1 MTLKDYI
8 LATLIMCVIDV
19 IIMLALDFCNITINH
34 TTAFI
39 CGIAVGIAV
48 LRVYSE
54 VKNK

>member
-19 IIMLALDFCNITINH
+19 IIMLTLDFCNITINH
-34 TTAFI
+34 TTALV
-39 CGIAVGIAV
+39 CGAAVGIVV

-54 VKNK
+54 VKDK

>member
-19 IIMLALDFCNITINH
+19 IIMLALDFCNITVSH
-34 TTAFI
+34 TGAFI
-39 CGIAVGIAV
+39 CGVTVGIAV

>member
-19 IIMLALDFCNITINH
+19 IIMLVLDFCNITVNH
-34 TTAFI
+34 TAAFI
-39 CGIAVGIAV
+39 CGVAVGIVV
-48 LRVYSE
+48 LRVYRE

>member
-39 CGIAVGIAV
+39 CGVTVGIAV

>member
-19 IIMLALDFCNITINH
+19 IIMLALDFCNITVNH
-34 TTAFI
+34 TAAFI
-39 CGIAVGIAV
+39 CGVAVGIVV
-48 LRVYSE
+48 LRVYRE

>member
-19 IIMLALDFCNITINH
+19 IIMLALDFCNITVSH
-34 TTAFI
+34 TAAFI
-39 CGIAVGIAV
+39 CGVTVGIAV
-48 LRVYSE
+48 LRIYSE

>member
-8 LATLIMCVIDV
+8 LATLIMFVIDV

-34 TTAFI
+34 TTALI
-39 CGIAVGIAV
+39 CGAAVGIAV

>member
-8 LATLIMCVIDV
+8 LATLIMCAIDV
-19 IIMLALDFCNITINH
+19 IIMLVLDFCDITINH
-34 TTAFI
+34 IDALI
-39 CGIAVGIAV
+39 CGAAVGIVV

>member
-19 IIMLALDFCNITINH
+19 IIMLALDFCNITISH
-34 TTAFI
+34 TGALI
-39 CGIAVGIAV
+39 CGVTVGIVV
-48 LRVYSE
+48 LRIYSE